1 MSLRRHFVPTA
12 WLLCGLPLSLS
23 FRMNATL
30 TCNAIQF
37 RKQKVPNLN
46 SATLGSEIVLRSESE
61 NVRCWPEPPHRSR
74 CHKWARDSGPQ
85 QDANWQ
91 KPAGKTTARASPAP
105 VPPALP
111 GGRDGEAQNVLLL
124 FIPPSTPLA
133 NNIES
138 LFCRYVVTSYQ
149 LPGCYAVFR
158 CLSHST

>member
-1 MSLRRHFVPTA
+1 MPTA

-30 TCNAIQF
+30 ACNAIQS
-37 RKQKVPNLN
+37 RKLKVPNLN

-91 KPAGKTTARASPAP
+91 KPAGKTTARACPAP

-124 FIPPSTPLA
+124 FIPLSTPLA

-138 LFCRYVVTSYQ
+138 LFCRCVVTSCQ